1 MAFQPLFPDLTGP
14 GLAAG
19 WASIDALQGTLDPA
33 EWQDVA
39 AAAAP
44 RQREFVAGRL
54 LVTALADS
62 LSLVAKPVRRAEDRS
77 PIWPADRRG
86 SLSHCKELCAGVVGR
101 PDAIQSAGI
110 DVEALGRVQPK
121 LWPTLFTER
130 ERHYFRSID
139 PAHVAIE
146 TTTFFSAKETF
157 YKCQFPL
164 TESWVGFQDVELE
177 RTSDT
182 TLAVTPTTSTP
193 RPWHGSPIHT
203 VLLDEWHVVTLMVFP
218 A

>member
-14 GLAAG
+14 GLAGG
-19 WASIDALQGTLDPA
+19 WASIDALQGTVDPA

-54 LVTALADS
+54 LATALAES
-62 LSLVAKPVRRAEDRS
+62 LSLVAKPVRRSDDRS
-77 PIWPADRRG
+77 PIWPADRHG
-86 SLSHCKELCAGVVGR
+86 SLSHCKELCAGVVGT
-101 PDAIQSAGI
+101 PAAIQSAGI
-110 DVEALGRVQPK
+110 DIEALGRVESR

-130 ERHYFRSID
+130 ERDYFHSVD
-139 PAHVAIE
+139 PVLVAIE
-146 TTTFFSAKETF
+146 ATTFFSAKEAF

-164 TESWVGFQDVELE
+164 TKSWVGFQDVELQ

-182 TLAVTPTTSTP
+182 TLAVTANTSAP
-193 RPWHGSPIHT
+193 RAWHGSPIHT
-203 VLLDEWHVVTLMVFP
+203 VILEEAHVATLMVLP

>member
-110 DVEALGRVQPK
+110 DVEALGARRYRDHHFLQRQRDILQMPVSSD
-121 LWPTLFTER
+121 R
-130 ERHYFRSID
+130 ELGG
-139 PAHVAIE
+139 
-146 TTTFFSAKETF
+146 FSG
-157 YKCQFPL
+157 C
-164 TESWVGFQDVELE
+164 
-177 RTSDT
+177 RT
-182 TLAVTPTTSTP
+182 
-193 RPWHGSPIHT
+193 
-203 VLLDEWHVVTLMVFP
+203 
-218 A
+218 